1 MRLIFHELAEA
12 VEWLKCLRNNVCMA
26 PIPYL
31 KENCRTRV
39 LASFTNNPAIQGLLP
54 PPKEPCEGLS
64 IRNVKPKL
72 ERIHVETFCGDG
84 AHMSYLKNGKGGWGY
99 FAAFAEEICR
109 DEKGLRFQ
117 DFL

>member
-1 MRLIFHELAEA
+1 
-12 VEWLKCLRNNVCMA
+12 MA